1 MVCWRKNGFVGKQWL
16 RHLHCCQVT
25 CFRNW
30 ANLELHSGFQV
41 WRFQTYG
48 VPWLSSRVTCL
59 RKKKTQISEDLHWRR
74 RRFWLLV
81 VHWSVAQQH
90 QLVHAK
96 YPNYLSFLK
105 AIVKETSTTPLASR
119 ARRQALLWVLD
130 YRPAGLK
137 SEAFLGGKR
146 WRGRFT
152 AWSCNVDSG
161 ALAQSVLLLRS
172 GSAASQQQ
180 RAVAAVDPHTHL
192 SLCCYWR
199 IATTW
204 PSSSR
209 NPWERVG
216 QGWQEDHGWRGR

>member
-1 MVCWRKNGFVGKQWL
+1 
-16 RHLHCCQVT
+16 
-25 CFRNW
+25 
-30 ANLELHSGFQV
+30 
-41 WRFQTYG
+41 
-48 VPWLSSRVTCL
+48 
-59 RKKKTQISEDLHWRR
+59 
-74 RRFWLLV
+74 
-81 VHWSVAQQH
+81 VAQQH

-105 AIVKETSTTPLASR
+105 AIVRETSTTPLASR
-119 ARRQALLWVLD
+119 ARRQALLGWVLD

-146 WRGRFT
+146 RGGRFT

-192 SLCCYWR
+192 SLLLLANR
-199 IATTW
+199 DDLTK
-204 PSSSR
+204 
-209 NPWERVG
+209 
-216 QGWQEDHGWRGR
+216 Q